1 MFYNPMFSTRKI
13 GCENKERRLAMEVE
27 YTARQVDIPKSL
39 RTALRKQAE
48 AGMQRIARILGKT
61 ATASVTF
68 SKQKLLHIVEVT
80 VKVRTQTFAAKGK
93 ADSLDAAL
101 RTAIEHVESQVGRYR
116 DRRLESKRL
125 PKEEKVAT
133 APPVTPR
140 SKTRAAQKD
149 ADEEDRKPT
158 RIRAKTRVSKA
169 THAFPTPPTVVEP
182 NILNTAEAFSLKPM
196 TIEEAVKETE
206 FHDRDLLVFHNPAGD
221 LFVLHR
227 RRDGQ
232 MELVEI
238 P

>member
-1 MFYNPMFSTRKI
+1 
-13 GCENKERRLAMEVE
+13 MEVE
-27 YTARQVDIPKSL
+27 YTARQVDIPKVL

-68 SKQKLLHIVEVT
+68 SKQKLLNIVEVN
-80 VKVRTQTFAAKGK
+80 VKVRTQTFAARGK
-93 ADSLDAAL
+93 ADTLESAL
-101 RTAIEHVESQVGRYR
+101 RTAIEHIESQVCRYR

-140 SKTRAAQKD
+140 SKTRAAQKEAD
-149 ADEEDRKPT
+149 AEEQKPT
-158 RIRAKTRVSKA
+158 RARGKARLSKA
-169 THAFPTPPTVVEP
+169 THEFPTPRTVVEP
-182 NILNTAEAFSLKPM
+182 NILNTGEALSLTPM

-206 FHDRDLLVFHNPAGD
+206 SHDRDLLVFHNPVGD